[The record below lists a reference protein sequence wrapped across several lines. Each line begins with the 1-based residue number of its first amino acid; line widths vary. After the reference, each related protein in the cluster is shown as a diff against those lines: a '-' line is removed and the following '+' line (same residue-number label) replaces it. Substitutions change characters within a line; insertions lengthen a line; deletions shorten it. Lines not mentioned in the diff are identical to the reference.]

1 MGEAFL
7 PCTSTP
13 QTVRIQEVLDQ
24 VPVTPKYA
32 CPLDH
37 DALQVVQQRCARV
50 TQTQRPSSQSEA
62 LSAADEAWSCRFL
75 GSAPQERPEVP
86 AAFAFDHYEHVQAYA
101 HSVPVRDQDAAETK
115 PIRISPHIGHVAV
128 SPKDPTLVLQ
138 ISVYSRRHVPLSRRS
153 RGLDG
158 SSPDFSHDTPA
169 SHDIDGELVH
179 AQTIECTSA
188 HTLESLVS
196 EMVCRHCDLPHAR
209 YAQPQACP
217 RHWTG
222 AEDAGQDNGIYPG
235 FDAFPLQTD
244 VCVMIDDKL
253 YSRMDPAKD
262 PDTSYVRAL
271 QQAAPSMM
279 TFLRHAKFGGTLQN
293 TRISELE
300 CLTVHRP
307 YWLLH
312 VGDCEHFW
320 TVDHMR
326 LMTEPPDLF
335 PRTTYIQRWMLTSL
349 FRQYWAPKKVVAQN
363 DRHGVPCDICDGAR
377 DAVAVVLGGDA
388 VQIRENERVRLAGM
402 PHMVTPCCGPC
413 FYMATGRELSHMLGA
428 DAPCGGAWTVL
439 PLFVK

>member
-1 MGEAFL
+1 MA
-7 PCTSTP
+7 
-13 QTVRIQEVLDQ
+13 
-24 VPVTPKYA
+24 
-32 CPLDH
+32 
-37 DALQVVQQRCARV
+37 
-50 TQTQRPSSQSEA
+50 
-62 LSAADEAWSCRFL
+62 
-75 GSAPQERPEVP
+75 
-86 AAFAFDHYEHVQAYA
+86 
-101 HSVPVRDQDAAETK
+101 
-115 PIRISPHIGHVAV
+115 
-128 SPKDPTLVLQ
+128 
-138 ISVYSRRHVPLSRRS
+138 
-153 RGLDG
+153 
-158 SSPDFSHDTPA
+158 
-169 SHDIDGELVH
+169 
-179 AQTIECTSA
+179 
-188 HTLESLVS
+188 
-196 EMVCRHCDLPHAR
+196 CRHCDLPHAR